1 MKYLL
6 ITIALC
12 ITSFLHAQNP
22 GIIEGKLLDQSN
34 NNEPITFANV
44 AIKGTDITSITDF
57 RGNYVFKDLEP
68 GTYTLQY
75 SFLGYH
81 TKEIEIEV
89 TGDKKEVDAYLEV
102 SEAINFEAIQLAA
115 LAESNN

>member
-1 MKYLL
+1 MKYFF

-12 ITSFLHAQNP
+12 ITSFLHAQNS
-22 GIIEGKLLDQSN
+22 GVIEGKLLDKSN
-34 NNEPITFANV
+34 NDEPITFANV
-44 AIKGTDITSITDF
+44 AIKGTDVTSITDF

-75 SFLGYH
+75 SFLGYE

-89 TGDKKEVDAYLEV
+89 VEGKKWVDAHLKI
-102 SEAINFEAIQLAA
+102 SKAINFEAIQLAA
-115 LAESNN
+115 LAEGNN